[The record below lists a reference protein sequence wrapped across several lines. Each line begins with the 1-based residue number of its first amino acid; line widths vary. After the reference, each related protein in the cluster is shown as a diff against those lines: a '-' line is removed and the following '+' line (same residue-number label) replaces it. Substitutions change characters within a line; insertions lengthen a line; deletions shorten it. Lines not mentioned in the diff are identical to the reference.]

1 MDRKL
6 LRIGVAL
13 LSVVSLLPGPL
24 LAQDQKAGDQ
34 AAQGQTSTQPGA
46 QAAPSGAV
54 PPRSVDLKLDYST
67 ERKWFPDIRGPYTP
81 MRSEEPSLTNSPR
94 IEQLLRDGKLMLGL
108 QDAIS
113 LALENNLAIDVERY
127 TPWLDEVSLLR
138 AKSGINGLVPFDPT
152 VTSNLNIQD
161 SVTPL
166 NNPFFAG
173 FLPTAATIPAAQT
186 PPAFVQHIGNVN
198 FQYNQY
204 FPTGTQ
210 FQAGMT
216 NNRTSSNFGFFN
228 LYNPDIQSA
237 LTVTITQP
245 LLRGFGILPNTRLI
259 IEAKRTIKV
268 GLSQLEQQVM
278 ATTTQVSNDYWEL
291 VYSRENVKV
300 QEAAVEVSQRLY
312 EENAKR
318 LQIGTLSS
326 LDVLTAQSQLAS
338 DKQALVQAQSVQLQD
353 ETTLLNDI
361 TMNPLDGP
369 LLRAEIIPTTA
380 ISTPDTGENVAI
392 EDAVK
397 EAWQKRPE
405 LKQAQL
411 NLENAGTDVK
421 ATKNELLPSV
431 NIFGQYTATGLGGV
445 QNALSTTPTGAFLA
459 GLPVVD
465 SAGVPIPGLFQSTAV
480 TTSVARRFSGRGGA
494 RSRPSIPRQL
504 SVIRGRDQFDAA
516 DSQPRGASG
525 QRPGVAHRA
534 AAKNPISPGTKRHLR
549 QRAQRPDRHA
559 GRSRLARGRGRGAKA
574 GRAIFPGRAGKIP
587 AGSVHELQRRAA
599 VTRRHFRRGRG
610 TARPYQLA
618 RRRTEVQPGDGPNA
632 GSESN
637 QPGGR
642 LERASGRV
650 AQRDRKALSG
660 PTASGTELVT
670 DLDGF

>member
-1 MDRKL
+1 MDRNL
-6 LRIGVAL
+6 LRVGVAL
-13 LSVVSLLPGPL
+13 LSVILLLPGPL

-34 AAQGQTSTQPGA
+34 AAHGQASTQAGP
-46 QAAPSGAV
+46 QAAPSAAV
-54 PPRSVDLKLDYST
+54 PPRSVDLKLDYSA

-81 MRSEEPSLTNSPR
+81 MRSEEPSLANSPR
-94 IEQLLRDGKLMLGL
+94 IEQLLQDGKLMLSL

-138 AKSGINGLVPFDPT
+138 AKSGINGLVLFDPT

-166 NNPFFAG
+166 NNPLFAG
-173 FLPTAATIPAAQT
+173 VLPTATTIPTAQT

-237 LTVTITQP
+237 LTVTISQP
-245 LLRGFGILPNTRLI
+245 LLRGFGVLPNTRLI

-268 GLSQLEQQVM
+268 GLSQLEQQVI

-361 TMNPLDGP
+361 TKNPLDGP

-445 QNALSTTPTGAFLA
+445 QNSLSTTPTGALLA

-480 TTSVARRFSGRGGA
+480 TTTSPIVFPGGA
-494 RSRPSIPRQL
+494 GQDLGRVFRGNYSTFEAGINLTLPIRNRAAQADNAQALLSERQQKTQYRQEQNAIFVSVRNALIAMQEDHASLAAAEEARKLAEQSFQDEQEKYRLGASTSYNVVLRSRD
-504 SVIRGRDQFDAA
+504 VTTAE
-516 DSQPRGASG
+516 
-525 QRPGVAHRA
+525 GV
-534 AAKNPISPGTKRHLR
+534 
-549 QRAQRPDRHA
+549 
-559 GRSRLARGRGRGAKA
+559 
-574 GRAIFPGRAGKIP
+574 
-587 AGSVHELQRRAA
+587 EL
-599 VTRRHFRRGRG
+599 
-610 TARPYQLA
+610 
-618 RRRTEVQPGDGPNA
+618 
-632 GSESN
+632 
-637 QPGGR
+637 
-642 LERASGRV
+642 
-650 AQRDRKALSG
+650 RDRINLLEDELKFNQAMGRTMEVNQISLADALKGQAVGS
-660 PTASGTELVT
+660 PSGT
-670 DLDGF
+670 GKP